1 MPFVLHSA
9 VDLIGTMSRSTR
21 CFASA
26 RSGSRALFFRDPQ
39 EINRIGFQLLCCLL
53 KTVDDVLFVSGNSDA
68 VFVIC
73 FHFLGDSV
81 YYPVAA
87 QMRIG
92 LGIALGLGRK
102 DCRPPRRA
110 IFAPRWLPS

>member
-1 MPFVLHSA
+1 
-9 VDLIGTMSRSTR
+9 
-21 CFASA
+21 
-26 RSGSRALFFRDPQ
+26 
-39 EINRIGFQLLCCLL
+39 L

-73 FHFLGDSV
+73 FHFLGDLV

-92 LGIALGLGRK
+92 LGIAPGSVEK
-102 DCRPPRRA
+102 IADRRA
-110 IFAPRWLPS
+110 ARYFRAALATELKAVEAFLERKI

>member
-21 CFASA
+21 GFAVA
-26 RSGSRALFFRDPQ
+26 RSGSRALFFQGSPRDY
-39 EINRIGFQLLCCLL
+39 RIGFQLLCCLL
-53 KTVDDVLFVSGNSDA
+53 KTVDDVLFVSGNSGA

-73 FHFLGDSV
+73 FHFLDDLV

-92 LGIALGLGRK
+92 LA
-102 DCRPPRRA
+102 
-110 IFAPRWLPS
+110 

>member
-1 MPFVLHSA
+1 MPFVLHSV

-21 CFASA
+21 CFAST

-39 EINRIGFQLLCCLL
+39 EINRIGLLCCLL
-53 KTVDDVLFVSGNSDA
+53 KTVDDVLFVSGNSGA

-73 FHFLGDSV
+73 FLDDLV

-87 QMRIG
+87 QI
-92 LGIALGLGRK
+92 
-102 DCRPPRRA
+102 
-110 IFAPRWLPS
+110 WT